1 MVKEKDTIF
10 HWIPTLQILSVV
22 FHLAG
27 STNDY
32 TCTPAMLDM
41 QHPGALINIIWPCH
55 LECVHFGA
63 LLAE

>member
-32 TCTPAMLDM
+32 TCTPAMMDMLLDY
-41 QHPGALINIIWPCH
+41 LSCNIQVP
-55 LECVHFGA
+55 
-63 LLAE
+63 